1 MFGISFEKMKIESQ
15 KFKIM
20 ARIYGK
26 VNTIDDISR
35 INCII
40 RDEMLNIN
48 AEDELVELKKRSDYL
63 CTLTYSPFW
72 KKKFGDEIEKV
83 RERAMAENYVT
94 VNEANDVAK
103 YYGWD
108 KTYKPWGK
116 PDGDIEAAVKAIPKQ
131 VVNELTETIIQMELS
146 TEILEKL
153 RQLFCELRAAAL
165 VCENVAC
172 LNKIKRSLDV
182 VSALPHLK
190 SFTKHFSDE
199 TMTQIDDLINV
210 EKERSIELF
219 NIISQINN
227 YDVQYGL
234 ADVGDETSARNLID
248 NIMADETKADTY
260 IPTEDKYKGPGKVLW
275 LVYYL
280 PSRKREYAK
289 RIYLPGTYQNLHVE
303 GPAEY
308 YNRFGNPEYG
318 LLLTYKT
325 SIKPTVIHI
334 HEREIQLPERWVT
347 KKKIVPVPET
357 AQNIRITEEKPDA
370 AMRIA

>member
-1 MFGISFEKMKIESQ
+1 
-15 KFKIM
+15 M

-40 RDEMLNIN
+40 RDEMLHVDSE
-48 AEDELVELKKRSDYL
+48 AELVELKKRSDYL

-72 KKKFGDEIEKV
+72 KKKFGEEIEKV

-94 VNEANDVAK
+94 VIEANDIAK
-103 YYGWD
+103 YHGWE
-108 KTYKPWGK
+108 KTYKPWGEPK
-116 PDGDIEAAVKAIPKQ
+116 DDIEAAVKAIPKQ
-131 VVNELTETIIQMELS
+131 VVSELTETIIEMELS

-153 RQLFCELRAAAL
+153 RELFCELRAAAL
-165 VCENVAC
+165 VCEDVNC
-172 LNKIKRSLDV
+172 LNKIKRSVDV
-182 VSALPHLK
+182 VSALPHLE
-190 SFTKHFSDE
+190 SFTQHFSE
-199 TMTQIDDLINV
+199 EVLTQIDELINV

-219 NIISQINN
+219 NIIAQVHN

-234 ADVGDETSARNLID
+234 ADVGDEMAAHAVID
-248 NIMADETKADTY
+248 KVMDEENKADTY
-260 IPTEDKYKGPGKVLW
+260 IPTEAKYKGPAKVLW

-289 RIYLPGTYQNLHVE
+289 RIYLPGTYRNLHVE

-318 LLLTYKT
+318 LLITYET
-325 SIKPTVIHI
+325 SIKPTVIHV
-334 HEREIQLPERWVT
+334 HGREIQLPERWVT

-357 AQNIRITEEKPDA
+357 AQNIRITEEKPA
-370 AMRIA
+370 SAMSIA

>member
-190 SFTKHFSDE
+190 SFTQHFSDE